1 MGDDSSIGTMCI
13 TPFRVDGS
21 VDGDL
26 LRTHLE
32 HLGAF
37 DLSFYLCSQGSGEG
51 LSLAPEEKEE
61 VYRIGVEVLGG
72 RREVVGAGIG
82 LTGDTDSAIDLV
94 KRLSVTGVDAIQ
106 VFPPRTGALRPRDRE
121 IVRYYD
127 EVIASSQCPV
137 VLGENVTLVGYEIG
151 PKVVTEVIERHP
163 EVVGLSYTVPLGGL
177 AALADLIGR
186 LRDRVAI
193 RVGLVHHLI
202 NVAALGGAG
211 ILCFDGNFVP
221 GLVSEIW
228 RAASNGEADLL
239 DKLRM
244 LMLVNAELTR
254 FGNPASIKAALA
266 HIGRDGGALRRP
278 FLGLDDEERV
288 KLGKGLDP
296 LLTDPRFDRWL

>member
-1 MGDDSSIGTMCI
+1 MDDSSIGTMCI
-13 TPFRVDGS
+13 TPFRDDGS

-37 DLSFYLCSQGSGEG
+37 DLSIYLCSQGSGEG

-61 VYRIGVEVLGG
+61 VYRIGAEVLGG

-82 LTGDTDSAIDLV
+82 LTGDTDSAIAQV
-94 KRLSVTGVDAIQ
+94 KRLSATGVDAIQ

-127 EVIASSQCPV
+127 EVVASSQCPV
-137 VLGENVTLVGYEIG
+137 VLGENVTLVGYELG

-163 EVVGLSYTVPLGGL
+163 EIVGLSYTVPLAGL
-177 AALADLIGR
+177 AALADIIGR

-193 RVGLVHHLI
+193 RVGLVHHLV
-202 NVAALGGAG
+202 NVAALRGAG
-211 ILCFDGNFVP
+211 ILCFDGNLVP

-228 RAASNGEADLL
+228 RAALDGEADLL

-244 LMLVNAELTR
+244 LVLVNAELTR

-266 HIGRDGGALRRP
+266 HVGRDGGGLRRP
-278 FLGLDDEERV
+278 FLGLNDEERAQ
-288 KLGKGLDP
+288 LGSGLDS